1 MYRPLE
7 YTLRL
12 ETGVLLV
19 LLLLRL
25 LLRVNA
31 NDEDES
37 CSENLLLW
45 MKAVVGK
52 KCSGCAVVPVG

>member
-7 YTLRL
+7 YTLGL
-12 ETGVLLV
+12 KTGVLLV

-25 LLRVNA
+25 LLRVSA
-31 NDEDES
+31 NDEDEP
-37 CSENLLLW
+37 CSEKLLLW

-52 KCSGCAVVPVG
+52 K